1 MAVAYSK
8 AQLLGEIARNY
19 DRLLSEVGSVP
30 PERRFEASLEGRTAG
45 TMMSVADILAYLIG
59 WNALLLK
66 WQERHAAGLPVD
78 FPETGYRWNELGKLA
93 QAFHAQYAPLGWDER
108 LARLA
113 AEKDRTVALIE
124 TLDDAALY
132 DVPFHEKYPL
142 GRMIQFNTAA
152 PYENARKRLRAW
164 KKAQGMA

>member
-8 AQLLGEIARNY
+8 AQLLSEIERNY
-19 DRLLSEVGSVP
+19 DRLMGEIEAIAP
-30 PERRFEASLEGRTAG
+30 QFRFAPVLEGRSAG
-45 TMMSVADILAYLIG
+45 TMMSAADIIAYLIG

-66 WQERHAAGLPVD
+66 WHDRHSAGLPVD
-78 FPETGYRWNELGKLA
+78 FPETGYRWNELGRLA
-93 QAFHAQYAPLGWDER
+93 QAFHAEYAGLGWEER
-108 LARLA
+108 LACLA
-113 AEKDRTVALIE
+113 TEKARTVALIK

-164 KKAQGMA
+164 RKAQGLV